1 MAVQIVRP
9 ATAFQDTSRR
19 RKQPRVKEESHL
31 AFIRSLPCCVCGKHG
46 PSEAAHIRMAD
57 ARYAKRASGTAEKPS
72 DRFTVPLCP
81 RCHRLGPD
89 AQHSMNERVFWE
101 IQKIDVIVVA
111 AALHA
116 FSGDEEAAALILRT
130 RGLRDMEA

>member
-9 ATAFQDTSRR
+9 ATAFQETNRR
-19 RKQPRVKEESHL
+19 RKQPRVKQEAHL

-46 PSEAAHIRMAD
+46 PSEAAHIRMSD
-57 ARYAKRASGTAEKPS
+57 ARYAKRGTGGAERPS
-72 DRFTVPLCP
+72 DRWAVPMCP
-81 RCHRLGPD
+81 HHHRTGPD

-101 IQKIDVIVVA
+101 HQGIDVIVVA

-116 FSGDEEAAALILRT
+116 FSGDEEAAELILRT
-130 RGLRDMEA
+130 RGLREVE